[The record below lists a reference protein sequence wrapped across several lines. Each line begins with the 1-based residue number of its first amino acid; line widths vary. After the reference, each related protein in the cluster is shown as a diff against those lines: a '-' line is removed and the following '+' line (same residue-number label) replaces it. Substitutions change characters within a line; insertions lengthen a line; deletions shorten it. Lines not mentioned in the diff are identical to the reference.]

1 MRVFF
6 CGVGSKRP
14 VGINIEKAWNL
25 TFAYSLVRGF
35 CKTLPTRISK
45 QRPRR
50 YVHRCRT
57 QRIKHTMGHLPL
69 SYFGHVKFC
78 RISEFQNKRQ

>member
-25 TFAYSLVRGF
+25 TFAYFLVRGF

-45 QRPRR
+45 QRPRDMSIVVEHNELNTPWGIYR
-50 YVHRCRT
+50 SLAL
-57 QRIKHTMGHLPL
+57 G
-69 SYFGHVKFC
+69 
-78 RISEFQNKRQ
+78 